1 MQLPTH
7 SPRRVPRMT
16 SQRDIMTTSTPQ
28 RRKAE
33 ADVPGWTAKGRATQY
48 SGRDPALRR
57 LAAAAVAAFTLALGT
72 ACASTAPSAHVAVA
86 ASPRSPAA
94 AQRPAT
100 GTSHAARTPA
110 AAPAPPASQPA
121 LASGYAGPH
130 FDTPQAAMTY
140 LAAAYNSDDITALH
154 HVTEPRAFSRLM
166 RMRSD
171 AVNLR
176 LESCTAN
183 PRGDYTCYFR
193 HDFPAS
199 EHKPGH
205 GEAVFISAPALN
217 PGWYMYQFQSCD

>member
-1 MQLPTH
+1 MQLPTL
-7 SPRRVPRMT
+7 SPRRVLRTT
-16 SQRDIMTTSTPQ
+16 SPGDIMITPTPQ
-28 RRKAE
+28 RGKAGAE
-33 ADVPGWTAKGRATQY
+33 MPGWTARGRATPY
-48 SGRDPALRR
+48 SGREGPALRR
-57 LAAAAVAAFTLALGT
+57 LGVAAVAALTLALGT
-72 ACASTAPSAHVAVA
+72 ACASTAPSAPVAVT

-100 GTSHAARTPA
+100 GTSHAANTPPA
-110 AAPAPPASQPA
+110 APQPA

-154 HVTEPRAFSRLM
+154 RVTEPRAFSRLM